1 MSFDEQ
7 IRSVEKDSLVGEGDV
22 AEAEGQNQQR
32 RNFSA
37 NLRTE
42 PTTQSNRSTNER
54 DNSEPTSSHNLDH
67 PNQKAL
73 LVHSR

>member
-22 AEAEGQNQQR
+22 AEAEGQNQQQR
-32 RNFSA
+32 DFSA

-42 PTTQSNRSTNER
+42 PTTQNNSSTHER
-54 DNSEPTSSHNLDH
+54 DNCEAMSSHNLAH

-73 LVHSR
+73 LALSR